1 MLCTC
6 VGGRQFKIT
15 SNDLIVINRIQADI
29 GEQIYLEKVGD
40 MLPVEHLGRGQNIFI
55 FGEDVVEVYV
65 SRIHKKIGCT
75 RKPRE

>member
-40 MLPVEHLGRGQNIFI
+40 MLPVEHFGGLDISI
-55 FGEDVVEVYV
+55 FGEDVVEVYI
-65 SRIHKKIGCT
+65 SQIHKRIGCT
-75 RKPRE
+75 SKPRE

>member
-40 MLPVEHLGRGQNIFI
+40 MLPVKHLGG
-55 FGEDVVEVYV
+55 
-65 SRIHKKIGCT
+65 
-75 RKPRE
+75 

>member
-40 MLPVEHLGRGQNIFI
+40 MVTSKILGGLDIYI

-65 SRIHKKIGCT
+65 PQVHKKIGWY
-75 RKPRE
+75 K